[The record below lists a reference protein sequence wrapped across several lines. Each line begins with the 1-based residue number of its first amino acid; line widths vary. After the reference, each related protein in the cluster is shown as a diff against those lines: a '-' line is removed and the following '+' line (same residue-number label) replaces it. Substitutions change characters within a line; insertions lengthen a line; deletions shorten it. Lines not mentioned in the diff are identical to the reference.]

1 MSWKNDLMRIIK
13 KNHLD
18 LGVFT
23 LEELYRVSF
32 NVLSRRYPNNNTIK
46 ASIQGTLQKLRD
58 DNYLIFIGRGIYKV
72 NSNSNEEFI
81 NFVSNYNKYQLLNI
95 VL

>member
-1 MSWKNDLMRIIK
+1 MSWKNDLIRIIK

-18 LGVFT
+18 LGIFT

-32 NVLSRRYPNNNTIK
+32 ITLSRRYPNNNTIK

-58 DNYLIFIGRGIYKV
+58 DNYLIFIRRGVYKV
-72 NSNSNEEFI
+72 NSQENNEFI
-81 NFVSNYNKYQLLNI
+81 QFVERYHR
-95 VL
+95 

>member
-81 NFVSNYNKYQLLNI
+81 NFVSNYNKYQL
-95 VL
+95 

>member
-18 LGVFT
+18 LGTFT

-32 NVLSRRYPNNNTIK
+32 NILSRRYPKNNTIK
-46 ASIQGTLQKLRD
+46 ASIQSNLQKLRD
-58 DNYLIFIGRGIYKV
+58 DNYLIFIDRGVYKV
-72 NSNSNEEFI
+72 SSLENEEFI
-81 NFVSNYNKYQLLNI
+81 NFVSNYYKYQ
-95 VL
+95 V

>member
-1 MSWKNDLMRIIK
+1 MSWKNDLIRIIK

-18 LGVFT
+18 LGIFT

-32 NVLSRRYPNNNTIK
+32 ITLSRRYPNNNTIK

-58 DNYLIFIGRGIYKV
+58 DNYLIFIRRGVYKV
-72 NSNSNEEFI
+72 NNSCNEEFI
-81 NFVSNYNKYQLLNI
+81 NFVSKYYKYQ
-95 VL
+95 V

>member
-18 LGVFT
+18 LGIFT

-32 NVLSRRYPNNNTIK
+32 ITLSRRYPKNNTIK
-46 ASIQGTLQKLRD
+46 ASVQSNLQKLRD
-58 DNYLIFIGRGIYKV
+58 DGYLIFLNRGEYKV
-72 NSNSNEEFI
+72 NNSCNDEFI
-81 NFVSNYNKYQLLNI
+81 YFVSNYHK
-95 VL
+95 

>member
-46 ASIQGTLQKLRD
+46 ASIQSNLQKLRD
-58 DNYLIFIGRGIYKV
+58 DNYLIFIDRGIYKV
-72 NSNSNEEFI
+72 NSNSNDEFI
-81 NFVSNYNKYQLLNI
+81 HFVETYHR
-95 VL
+95 

>member
-1 MSWKNDLMRIIK
+1 MSWKNDLIRIIK

-18 LGVFT
+18 LGIFT

-32 NVLSRRYPNNNTIK
+32 ITLSRRYPNNNTIK

-58 DNYLIFIGRGIYKV
+58 DNYLIFISRGVYKV
-72 NSNSNEEFI
+72 NSQENNEFLEF
-81 NFVSNYNKYQLLNI
+81 VERYHKK
-95 VL
+95 